1 MDLYGIS
8 EEAADRNCEIVF
20 FGHTH
25 KPVIEKKNG
34 VLVINP
40 GSLSFPRQEG
50 RKPSYVVMELNENE
64 EPEAEIRF
72 LG

>member
-1 MDLYGIS
+1 ML
-8 EEAADRNCEIVF
+8 

-40 GSLSFPRQEG
+40 GSVSFPRQEG
-50 RKPSYVVMELNENE
+50 RKPSYVILNLE
-64 EPEAEIRF
+64 EGKEPQAEIRF
-72 LG
+72 L